1 MRRVFEFR
9 LLTRVNWLVPA
20 WSVHGRFLLD
30 CNGDSDAAVVT
41 ATAAVV
47 LAIQEETED
56 KDRAAR
62 SSIAEFRPLCTAD
75 AATTTAALH
84 CDMQLQT
91 NNAAA
96 LMSRLMPHVGDMKA
110 WRQRLFPK

>member
-1 MRRVFEFR
+1 MR
-9 LLTRVNWLVPA
+9 VPYTTIF
-20 WSVHGRFLLD
+20 SFD
-30 CNGDSDAAVVT
+30 SKGDSDAAVAA

-47 LAIQEETED
+47 RAIKEETED
-56 KDRAAR
+56 KDRVVR
-62 SSIAEFRPLCTAD
+62 SVIAEFPPLSAAD

-96 LMSRLMPHVGDMKA
+96 LMSRLMPDVGEPNA
-110 WRQRLFPK
+110 WKTRLHRIRDIELQIATEAC